1 MKEQIVEFVDEEQG
15 KNGSLSG
22 NINKW
27 LEYLGVKSAEDLA
40 NKLSVNP
47 QTILPL
53 IYLLLPSVLRMN
65 IEFIN
70 TDIVIFIIYT

>member
-1 MKEQIVEFVDEEQG
+1 MKEQIVEFVNEEQG
-15 KNGSLSG
+15 KNGPLSG

-70 TDIVIFIIYT
+70 TDIVIYIIYT